1 MLAIGG
7 GGGVFLVGWFT
18 IGCHGGAR
26 KYAAEVRDTSFLGGS
41 SVRRS
46 KKILERI
53 SITVI
58 PC

>member
-1 MLAIGG
+1 MFFWSDGSPSVVMVA
-7 GGGVFLVGWFT
+7 
-18 IGCHGGAR
+18 CAR
-26 KYAAEVRDTSFLGGS
+26 KYVAEVRDTSFLGGS